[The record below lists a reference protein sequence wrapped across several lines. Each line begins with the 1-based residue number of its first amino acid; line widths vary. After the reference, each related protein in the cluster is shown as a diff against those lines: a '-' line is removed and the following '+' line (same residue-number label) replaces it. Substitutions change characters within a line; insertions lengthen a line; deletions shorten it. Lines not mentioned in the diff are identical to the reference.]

1 MQHFP
6 HMMYKSNIWGKMMKK
21 TAFLLS
27 LICVLWVFPWNVTA
41 VDAPAV
47 SARSAVLLD
56 AESGQILYGKDE
68 HTRRGMASTTKIMTA
83 LVALE
88 HSHLDD
94 TVIVSPEACGV
105 EGSSVYLFP
114 EEEITMEALLYALM
128 LQSANDAAEAI
139 AYAVSG
145 SIEGFVALMNEKAD
159 ALGLSATHFD
169 NPHGLDGET
178 HYTTAYELAKIAAA
192 ALENETFREIVGT
205 EKKEIPLHNGEATR
219 LLVNHNRLVREYDDI
234 IGVKTGY
241 TRACGR
247 TLVSAAEQN
256 GVTLICVT
264 LDDGNDWLD
273 HRALLDYGFSL
284 YETITLA
291 ENGEFTYE
299 IPVCGGAKTAVTL
312 LNTETVTVSLP
323 KQHGEIQTVI
333 ELPRFA
339 YGGIEKGQILG
350 AVRFFAD
357 GREIGCS
364 PLAVSEDVPEME
376 IQKNWLEKIL
386 FFLGIG

>member
-1 MQHFP
+1 MQNFP
-6 HMMYKSNIWGKMMKK
+6 HMMYKSNIWGKIMKK

-27 LICVLWVFPWNVTA
+27 LICVLWVFPIGVTA
-41 VDAPAV
+41 VDAPTV

-83 LVALE
+83 LIALE
-88 HSHLDD
+88 QADLDD
-94 TVIVSPEACGV
+94 TVIVAPEACGV
-105 EGSSVYLFP
+105 EGSSIYLFP

-145 SIEGFVALMNEKAD
+145 SIEDFVALMNEKAD

-205 EKKEIPLHNGEATR
+205 EKKAIPLHNGEATR

-264 LDDGNDWLD
+264 LDDGNDWVD

-284 YETITLA
+284 YETITLT
-291 ENGEFTYE
+291 ERGEFTYE
-299 IPVCGGAKTAVTL
+299 IPVCGGMKTAVTVA
-312 LNTETVTVSLP
+312 NTETVTVSLP
-323 KQHGEIQTVI
+323 KNHGEIQTVI
-333 ELPRFA
+333 ELPRFV

-357 GREIGCS
+357 GRELGCS
-364 PLAVSEDVPEME
+364 PLAVQEDVPEMK
-376 IQKNWLEKIL
+376 IQKNWFEKIM
-386 FFLGIG
+386 FFFGIG